1 MLRSLVRRLL
11 RTTPRPSTASTST
24 APSTPPSAPPPT
36 APPGRAYPGDFSG
49 EAGSPFATPTGS
61 VGAGEVVWAWV
72 PFEEDHRRG
81 KDRPALVIGADG
93 PWLLGLPMTSQ
104 DHDLDE
110 TQERRAGRQWI
121 DVGSGD
127 WDRRRRRSEARLDRV
142 VRLDPAQVRR
152 AGGSVDRA
160 VYDAV
165 LVALEAVRRGEPY
178 DDDPV

>member
-1 MLRSLVRRLL
+1 MLRSIVRRLL
-11 RTTPRPSTASTST
+11 APRRAAT
-24 APSTPPSAPPPT
+24 APPPT
-36 APPGRAYPGDFSG
+36 APTTAPPTRPRGYPGDFAG
-49 EAGSPFATPTGS
+49 AAGSPFGTATGTVS
-61 VGAGEVVWAWV
+61 AGEVVWAWV

-81 KDRPALVIGADG
+81 KDRPALVVGADG

-110 TQERRAGRQWI
+110 VQEQRAGRQWV

-142 VRLDPAQVRR
+142 VRLDPERVRR
-152 AGGSVDRA
+152 AGGAVDEA
-160 VYDAV
+160 VYAAV
-165 LVALEAVRRGEPY
+165 LTALDAVRRGEPY

>member
-11 RTTPRPSTASTST
+11 RTTPRPSTA
-24 APSTPPSAPPPT
+24 PTPPSASTPPPT
-36 APPGRAYPGDFSG
+36 TPPPPGRGYPGDFSG

-142 VRLDPAQVRR
+142 VRLDPARVRR
-152 AGGSVDRA
+152 AGGAVDRA

-165 LVALEAVRRGEPY
+165 LVALGAVRRGEPY